1 MSHMQRAAH
10 ISTPHWLLWYV
21 WWWSWSWEWNVQS
34 AGNVSNGRP
43 NRKLGCVHN
52 LSVVKFEGLANCRS
66 FLCWQACRWVSSR
79 SLFDSR
85 WPAALL
91 NVTDLFSTCFTC
103 NCPKIKNRGGGVLAL
118 IRAAVCASDSSAP
131 PTLFGGISS
140 SSSSLFLKRLICSGR
155 PAWRQQVDA
164 ISTAST
170 AITQQMDCHIPQRRR
185 GPQGRTVRP
194 CVYCPFHF
202 FFHLVFSTSHST
214 CCPQQRHGNTGDE
227 CRQRKSRR
235 QENGEGGGGGVNLH
249 GRTRNDLVRLSVTLW
264 GGDDKM
270 ESCPPLR
277 PQQKDLQLLSS
288 IFSSRAHETRAP
300 SSSPLHVSPGRTG
313 QLYLKLY
320 EVSGKPFNVGAD
332 VFMSGKLV
340 DGGENLFI

>member
-185 GPQGRTVRP
+185 GPRGRTVRP

-202 FFHLVFSTSHST
+202 FFSSRFLHLSL
-214 CCPQQRHGNTGDE
+214 D
-227 CRQRKSRR
+227 
-235 QENGEGGGGGVNLH
+235 
-249 GRTRNDLVRLSVTLW
+249 
-264 GGDDKM
+264 
-270 ESCPPLR
+270 
-277 PQQKDLQLLSS
+277 LLSS
-288 IFSSRAHETRAP
+288 AAPWQHRRWMSTKKIQTAGKWRRRRRRGEPARKDKERFSEAFSNTVR
-300 SSSPLHVSPGRTG
+300 GWW
-313 QLYLKLY
+313 
-320 EVSGKPFNVGAD
+320 
-332 VFMSGKLV
+332 
-340 DGGENLFI
+340 